1 MNNPVVFNGKI
12 LPADTACV
20 SVFDPGFLYGESVF
34 TTIAVIDHLPRFLP
48 RHMDRLMTTA
58 QKMGLKGL
66 PEKSSVSESIH
77 LLLEELPS
85 PPALLRVTISPGTL
99 SGYRLDGLKE
109 GPCTWMVLPVFRS
122 PLPDHLYKS
131 GVSAEVGPVIS
142 PGSADPRSVHKTGNI
157 LLQRWIRQK
166 MDKDLFESLFRNSRG
181 LLLEGTICNLFW
193 IMEDGQI
200 MTPPESWG
208 VLPGVVRAVVLEI
221 IGEKKPLFPVGVPY
235 GKLPSHGEV
244 GVPDQQLCR
253 DTAYRVDPGK
263 SPDNP
268 LRSRPSDIVPSVRR
282 AASSK
287 PPGKQVMKYSN
298 PVATRWNPHLEWTE
312 DVGTKASRKK
322 PHLPAGKNTSR
333 YGPGLK

>member
-221 IGEKKPLFPVGVPY
+221 IGEKNLSFRWGSLTASSLPMAKSAFLTNSYVGILPIGSIRASHRTIPY
-235 GKLPSHGEV
+235 
-244 GVPDQQLCR
+244 
-253 DTAYRVDPGK
+253 DPGHPIL
-263 SPDNP
+263 SRLSEELH
-268 LRSRPSDIVPSVRR
+268 LRSLRE
-282 AASSK
+282 SK
-287 PPGKQVMKYSN
+287 S
-298 PVATRWNPHLEWTE
+298 
-312 DVGTKASRKK
+312 
-322 PHLPAGKNTSR
+322 
-333 YGPGLK
+333 